1 MPPLLADFTH
11 ARPCKPFC
19 EKYLTLP
26 SDLIALVGV
35 GLVEQE
41 IDVAILVNW
50 DNPLP
55 PDYSPYLVPLKTY
68 MGEDIASYE
77 ENMMVHPLAGEALA
91 TMLTQANNDGVRGFI
106 INSVYRPI
114 DMQQQLWSA
123 RLEKDPQYGSE
134 PKSFPV
140 KVLPGNMSEHPTG
153 LAIDILSQNYDVA
166 DSGFANTDM
175 GRWLAANAHC
185 FGFVLRYPKDKENI
199 TGVIFEPWH
208 FRYVGLDI
216 AEYCYNNELCLEEYY
231 ERVAAYGIP

>member
-1 MPPLLADFTH
+1 M
-11 ARPCKPFC
+11 
-19 EKYLTLP
+19 
-26 SDLIALVGV
+26 
-35 GLVEQE
+35 
-41 IDVAILVNW
+41 
-50 DNPLP
+50 P

-153 LAIDILSQNYDVA
+153 LAIAVLVSDKPNAVKPYPFDGNDLLHGPGDIHALPVLLQYA
-166 DSGFANTDM
+166 GE
-175 GRWLAANAHC
+175 C
-185 FGFVLRYPKDKENI
+185 FNHRVRLRFSFSSFSVCSDTVRPAY
-199 TGVIFEPWH
+199 
-208 FRYVGLDI
+208 
-216 AEYCYNNELCLEEYY
+216 
-231 ERVAAYGIP
+231 RVACSQSLRQARGNTRSHP